1 MDVGKLWRFAR
12 SIEDLMRRDKAHEEA
27 VRKIVQ
33 RLDAIEGRLIRLEA
47 QQGIVVAEAKGAA
60 AATGAA
66 AAAARARGS
75 LVALVAVIALLAG
88 LLSGAL
94 ERFSIRLHRILRRR
108 SSWRIPE
115 ASRSG

>member
-27 VRKIVQ
+27 IRQVGR
-33 RLDAIEGRLIRLEA
+33 RLDAIEGRLTRLEA

-66 AAAARARGS
+66 AAAQAITDFARR
-75 LVALVAVIALLAG
+75 L
-88 LLSGAL
+88 GAL
-94 ERFSIRLHRILRRR
+94 EERSGRAAPDSSKRPRLRRPAD
-108 SSWRIPE
+108 SDPQGT
-115 ASRSG
+115 A